1 MGPVRA
7 AVDTTV
13 AWVGLAYPGSHASHT
28 IDLWYEGRYS
38 LVFSQATL
46 DEYQAV
52 LLDATY
58 LTRFRDYELGIRDFV
73 ELVLLCGELAGT
85 PDIPP
90 PRIRDHKDRI
100 WLEAALGGPAQYLV
114 TTDRAF
120 LEVDLVRQ
128 MRDRGVR
135 IVRPRNFVREM
146 ETP

>member
-1 MGPVRA
+1 MPAIRA

-13 AWVGLAYPGSHASHT
+13 AWVGLAYPGSFASHT
-28 IDLWYEGRYS
+28 VDLWYEGEYS
-38 LVFSQATL
+38 LVFSDATL
-46 DEYQAV
+46 EEYRDV
-52 LLDATY
+52 LLDPTY
-58 LTRFRDYELGIRDFV
+58 LGRFPEYELGIRDFV
-73 ELVLLCGELAGT
+73 ELVPLCGEMAAK
-85 PDIPP
+85 PAVPP

-100 WLEAALGGPAQYLV
+100 WLEAALGGEAHYLV

-135 IVRPRNFVREM
+135 ILRPRNFLREM